1 MPSIIYLLA
10 LAIFCMTT
18 SEFMVAGMMNE
29 LALAFQVSVSSIG
42 YLITAYAGAM
52 VVGGPILTAIL
63 LRMRS
68 KQALLILMF
77 VFLIGQS
84 LGAIA
89 WNYDIMM
96 ISRIITGIASASASA
111 FGVAISFSAT
121 LVHSD
126 SRGKAASI
134 VLAGLMFA
142 TVLGLPITT
151 VISQYFGWRISF
163 GAVSVLVLV
172 SGIMI
177 QWLLPS
183 SSNKEQ
189 LNWKDEL
196 LRFKNIH
203 LWAAYVTSMFI
214 IGGTFAAFSYFTPI
228 FTNVTG
234 FSSASIPYL
243 LALYGS
249 ATVVGN
255 IVIGKFADKYTMKI
269 LVSGLIILIVAMSL
283 FALGAENKYIA
294 VISTVFIG
302 LTGVA
307 LNPAMVARVMKTA
320 SNGTMI
326 NTVNSSFITLGIVI
340 GSSLGGLG
348 ISKGYGFV
356 SPLWIGACLAILG
369 VISLLPYLHKRKT
382 D

>member
-29 LALAFQVSVSSIG
+29 LALAYQVPVSSIG
-42 YLITAYAGAM
+42 YLISAYAGAM
-52 VVGGPILTAIL
+52 VIGGPILTAIL

-68 KQALLILMF
+68 KQALLFLMF

-96 ISRIITGIASASASA
+96 ISRIITGIASASA

-151 VISQYFGWRISF
+151 VISQSFGWRISF

-172 SGIMI
+172 SGLMI
-177 QWLLPS
+177 QRLLPS

-234 FSSASIPYL
+234 FSRASIPYL

-249 ATVVGN
+249 ATVIGN
-255 IVIGKFADKYTMKI
+255 IIIGKFADKFTMKI
-269 LVSGLIILIVAMSL
+269 LMGGLIILIIALSL
-283 FALGAENKYIA
+283 FALSAENKYIA
-294 VISTVFIG
+294 VISTIFIG

-320 SNGTMI
+320 SNGIMI
-326 NTVNSSFITLGIVI
+326 NTVHSSFITLGIVI

-369 VISLLPYLHKRKT
+369 IISLFPYLHKGKA

>member
-1 MPSIIYLLA
+1 MPSTIYLLA

-18 SEFMVAGMMNE
+18 SEFMVTGMMNE

-52 VVGGPILTAIL
+52 VIGGPILTAIL
-63 LRMRS
+63 LRIRS
-68 KQALLILMF
+68 KQALLFLMF

-96 ISRIITGIASASASA
+96 ISRIITGIASSSA
-111 FGVAISFSAT
+111 FGVAISYSAT
-121 LVHSD
+121 LVHPT

-134 VLAGLMFA
+134 VLAGLMIA
-142 TVLGLPITT
+142 TVIGLPITT
-151 VISQYFGWRISF
+151 VISQYFGWRTSF
-163 GAVSVLVLV
+163 WAVSVLVLV

-183 SSNKEQ
+183 SSIKEQ

-196 LRFKNIH
+196 IHFKSRH
-203 LWAAYVTSMFI
+203 LWAAYITSMFI

-255 IVIGKFADKYTMKI
+255 IVIGKFADKFTMKI
-269 LVSGLIILIVAMSL
+269 LMIGLIILILSMSL

-294 VISTVFIG
+294 VIS
-302 LTGVA
+302 
-307 LNPAMVARVMKTA
+307 
-320 SNGTMI
+320 
-326 NTVNSSFITLGIVI
+326 
-340 GSSLGGLG
+340 
-348 ISKGYGFV
+348 
-356 SPLWIGACLAILG
+356 
-369 VISLLPYLHKRKT
+369 
-382 D
+382 

>member
-52 VVGGPILTAIL
+52 VIGGPLVTATLTL
-63 LRMRS
+63 LRVRS
-68 KQALLILMF
+68 KQALLFLMF
-77 VFLIGQS
+77 IFLIGQS

-89 WNYDIMM
+89 WNYDTMM
-96 ISRIITGIASASASA
+96 ISRIITGIASSSA
-111 FGVAISFSAT
+111 FGVAISFSAA
-121 LVHSD
+121 LVQSD

-134 VLAGLMFA
+134 VLAGLMIA

-151 VISQYFGWRISF
+151 FISQYYGWRISF

-196 LRFKNIH
+196 LRFKDIH

-228 FTNVTG
+228 FTNITG

-249 ATVVGN
+249 ATVIGN
-255 IVIGKFADKYTMKI
+255 IIIGKFADKFTMKI
-269 LVSGLIILIVAMSL
+269 LMGGLIILIVALSL

-294 VISTVFIG
+294 VISTIFIG

-320 SNGTMI
+320 GNGTMI
-326 NTVNSSFITLGIVI
+326 NTVHSSFITLGIVI

-356 SPLWIGACLAILG
+356 SPLWIGSCLAILG

>member
-1 MPSIIYLLA
+1 MPSIIYLLS

-63 LRMRS
+63 LRIRS
-68 KQALLILMF
+68 KQALLFLMF

-96 ISRIITGIASASASA
+96 ISRIITGIASASA

-134 VLAGLMFA
+134 VLAGLMLA

-151 VISQYFGWRISF
+151 VISQHFGWRISF
-163 GAVSVLVLV
+163 WAVSVLVLV

-196 LRFKNIH
+196 LHFKNRH
-203 LWAAYVTSMFI
+203 LWAAYTTSMFI

-269 LVSGLIILIVAMSL
+269 LMSGLIILIVALSL

-294 VISTVFIG
+294 VISTIFIG

-307 LNPAMVARVMKTA
+307 MNPAMVARVMKTA

-326 NTVNSSFITLGIVI
+326 NTVHSSFITLGIVI

-369 VISLLPYLHKRKT
+369 LISLFPYLHKGKT